1 MTEKQNYTLHC
12 ELEEKVV
19 ELVKTFGDFY
29 AYEQLAAHEQNS
41 RMNRL
46 YTSRADR
53 LAEETNQLCAE
64 LGISPSMISMRL

>member
-1 MTEKQNYTLHC
+1 MTEKQTYRLDC

-29 AYEQLAAHEQNS
+29 AYEQLAANEQNS

-53 LAEETNQLCAE
+53 LAEETNQLCDE